1 MSALIMARNLKK
13 SHTRR
18 GLFGQ
23 GRGVVLPGV
32 DFEIWPGQW
41 VVLAGKSGCGKT
53 TLARVLAG
61 LDAADS
67 GKVLV
72 NYNVASPLMLQSEV
86 CWIPQ
91 DPGRSLN
98 PHFTTL
104 EAILEPIEIKRLPYE
119 LAEQCASRAGL
130 EASLLPRRIGELSG
144 GQKARAAI
152 ARALTVE
159 PSLLILD
166 ESLAALDL
174 ALQEQILDA
183 LLVQSKQANMSCLFI
198 AHETALLE
206 KTAARIE
213 LMEKGRFVEKASPI
227 WQEWR
232 AAQPKWITNEGL
244 SG

>member
-1 MSALIMARNLKK
+1 VSALIMARNLKK
-13 SHTRR
+13 AHTRR
-18 GLFGQ
+18 GLFGR

-41 VVLAGKSGCGKT
+41 VVLAGRSGCGKT
-53 TLARVLAG
+53 TLARILAG

-72 NYNVASPLMLQSEV
+72 NYNVATALRLRSEV

-98 PHFTTL
+98 PRFTAL
-104 EAILEPIEIKRLPYE
+104 EAILEPIEIKRLPHE

-144 GQKARAAI
+144 GQKARVAI
-152 ARALTVE
+152 ARALSVE

-174 ALQEQILDA
+174 ALQEQIVGA
-183 LLVQSKQANMSCLFI
+183 LLTQSRQANMSCLFI

-206 KTAARIE
+206 QTGARID
-213 LMEKGRFVEKASPI
+213 LMEKGQFVDKASPI

-232 AAQPKWITNEGL
+232 AAQPKWIANR
-244 SG
+244 